1 MSDKLKIE
9 YIDEDRYKRIFVFG
23 DLHGSLHLFDE
34 MIKKISLSKDDL
46 VIILGDSCDRGEN
59 SIGLYMRYLEMI
71 KNDYSIKHIRGN
83 HEDMFLKGYFYDEN
97 WPYDLWWENGGRKV
111 LDELKKKGYE
121 REDTEFIREYIE
133 GMPHLI
139 SSKSYLFVH
148 AGYDC
153 EIDEKK
159 QDPECLM
166 WDRSNFWLA
175 NNTGKEIYYGHT
187 PSRDNKIKAREN
199 GCYGMDV
206 GAVFFDNLS
215 IMEVKTKKVI
225 DLGREIM
232 EKR

>member
-46 VIILGDSCDRGEN
+46 VIILGDSCDRGKD
-59 SIGLYMRYLEMI
+59 SIGLYIRYTEMI
-71 KNDYSIKHIRGN
+71 KEGYSIKHIMGN
-83 HEDMFLKGYFYDEN
+83 HEYMFLNHYLLRGSITIQWGN
-97 WPYDLWWENGGRKV
+97 NGGYETVKSIEDRNLTIK
-111 LDELKKKGYE
+111 DLKWL
-121 REDTEFIREYIE
+121 ISYIKT
-133 GMPHLI
+133 MPHMI

-153 EIDEKK
+153 EIDEKE

-166 WDRSNFWLA
+166 WDRSNFWYA

-187 PSRDNKIKAREN
+187 PSRDNKIKVREN

-215 IMEVKTKKVI
+215 IMEVKSKEVI
-225 DLGREIM
+225 DLGREVR
-232 EKR
+232 ER